1 MKWQKGKI
9 TTLIKSEDGLVRG
22 GELAIYQK
30 QRKKLNN
37 IKWPVQVIVATE
49 TTNTDNDVTNIKE
62 VNEPAKVKKRR
73 SQQEA
78 PYNANMLRKL
88 NEH

>member
-1 MKWQKGKI
+1 MLQLQNKRKSVKNNIKARDVVLIKEEKISRLKWQKGKI

-37 IKWPVQVIVATE
+37 IK
-49 TTNTDNDVTNIKE
+49 
-62 VNEPAKVKKRR
+62 
-73 SQQEA
+73 
-78 PYNANMLRKL
+78 
-88 NEH
+88 

>member
-9 TTLIKSEDGLVRG
+9 TTLIKSEDVLVRG
-22 GELAIYQK
+22 AELAIYQK
-30 QRKKLNN
+30 QRNKLNN

-49 TTNTDNDVTNIKE
+49 TTNTDNDVTNVKE

-73 SQQEA
+73 SQQ
-78 PYNANMLRKL
+78 NTRTLFTFNDK
-88 NEH
+88 